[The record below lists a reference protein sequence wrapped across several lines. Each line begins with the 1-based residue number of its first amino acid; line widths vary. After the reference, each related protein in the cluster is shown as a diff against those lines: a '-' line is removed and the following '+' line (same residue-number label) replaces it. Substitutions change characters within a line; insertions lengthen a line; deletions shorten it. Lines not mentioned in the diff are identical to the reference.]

1 MKRGTA
7 MIDVTAIGELL
18 IDFTPA
24 GHSAQNNPIFEQNPG
39 GAPANVLACLSK
51 LGRKTAFIGKVGAD
65 QFGVA
70 LKQTLQQVGV
80 STEGLVIGEDCH
92 TTLAFVH
99 LSETG
104 DRSFSFYRDPGAD
117 LLLTPEEVN
126 RQVIDDCKVFHFGS
140 VSMTGEPS
148 RSATLSAVKYAREQ
162 GKIISYDP
170 NLRIKLWKSEEEA
183 KEVILSAMPLTDI
196 VKISEEELYF
206 LTGEKD
212 LQRGSHLLQET
223 YDIKLVL
230 ITLGPDGAYA
240 GNSGAQ
246 AISPAYAVKTVDTTG
261 AGDSFAGGFLYCL
274 INSGKVPEQL
284 TETDLKEFLAFGN
297 AVGSLTTM
305 NKGAIPALPTLD
317 QVRECQKSVPFE
329 KSRHQL

>member
-1 MKRGTA
+1 

-18 IDFTPA
+18 IDFTPI
-24 GHSAQNNPIFEQNPG
+24 GQSAQNNPIFEQNPG

-70 LKQTLQQVGV
+70 LKQTLKQVGV
-80 STEGLVIGEDCH
+80 STDGLIIGEGCH

-99 LSETG
+99 LSDSG

-126 RQVIDDCKVFHFGS
+126 KQLIDECKIFHFGS

-162 GKIISYDP
+162 GRIISYDP
-170 NLRIKLWKSEEEA
+170 NLRMRLWSSESEA
-183 KEVILSAMPLTDI
+183 KEVILGAMPYTDI
-196 VKISEEELYF
+196 LKISEEELLF

-212 LQRGSHLLQET
+212 LQKGSRFLRDT
-223 YDIKLVL
+223 YGLKLIL
-230 ITLGPDGAYA
+230 ITLGPDGAYV
-240 GNSGAQ
+240 SSKIAQ
-246 AISPAYAVKTVDTTG
+246 AQAPAYAVKTVDTTG
-261 AGDSFAGGFLYCL
+261 AGDSFTGGFLYCL
-274 INSGKVPEQL
+274 LQSGKTPEGL
-284 TETDLKEFLAFGN
+284 SENDLKEFLAFGN
-297 AVGSLTTM
+297 AVGSLTTT

-317 QVRECQKSVPFE
+317 QVRECQKNVPFE
-329 KSRHQL
+329 NSKL

>member
-1 MKRGTA
+1 

-18 IDFTPA
+18 IDFTPI
-24 GHSAQNNPIFEQNPG
+24 GQSAQNNPIFEQNPG

-70 LKQTLQQVGV
+70 LKQTLKQVGV
-80 STEGLVIGEDCH
+80 SIDGLIIGEGCH

-99 LSETG
+99 LSDSG

-126 RQVIDDCKVFHFGS
+126 KQLIDECKIFHFGS

-162 GKIISYDP
+162 GRIISYDP
-170 NLRIKLWKSEEEA
+170 NLRMRLWSSESEA
-183 KEVILSAMPLTDI
+183 KEVILGAMPYADI
-196 VKISEEELYF
+196 LKISEEELLF

-212 LQRGSHLLQET
+212 LQKGSRFLRDT
-223 YDIKLVL
+223 YGLKLIL

-240 GNSGAQ
+240 SSKIAQ
-246 AISPAYAVKTVDTTG
+246 AQAPAYAVKTVDTTG
-261 AGDSFAGGFLYCL
+261 AGDSFTGGFLYCL
-274 INSGKVPEQL
+274 LQSGKTPEGL
-284 TETDLKEFLAFGN
+284 SENDLKEFLAFGN
-297 AVGSLTTM
+297 AVGSLTTT

-317 QVRECQKSVPFE
+317 QVRECQKNVPFE
-329 KSRHQL
+329 NSKL

>member
-1 MKRGTA
+1 

-24 GHSAQNNPIFEQNPG
+24 GQSAQNNPIFEQNPG

-70 LKQTLQQVGV
+70 LKQTLKQVGV
-80 STEGLVIGEDCH
+80 ATEGLIIGEDCH

-99 LSETG
+99 LSESG

-117 LLLTPEEVN
+117 LLLTPQEVN
-126 RQVIDDCKVFHFGS
+126 KQLIDDCRIFHFGS

-162 GKIISYDP
+162 GHIISYDP
-170 NLRIKLWKSEEEA
+170 NLRMRLWSSEAEA
-183 KEVILSAMPLTDI
+183 KEVILGAMPYADI
-196 VKISEEELYF
+196 LKISEEELLF

-212 LQRGSHLLQET
+212 LQKGSGLLKDT
-223 YDIKLVL
+223 YGLKLVL
-230 ITLGPDGAYA
+230 ITLGPDGAFA
-240 GNSGAQ
+240 SSRSAQ
-246 AISPAYAVKTVDTTG
+246 SQAPAYAVKTVDTTG
-261 AGDSFAGGFLYCL
+261 AGDSFTGGFLYCL
-274 INSGKVPEQL
+274 LQSGKTLESL
-284 TETDLKEFLAFGN
+284 TENDLKEFLAFGN
-297 AVGSLTTM
+297 AVGSLTTTS
-305 NKGAIPALPTLD
+305 KGAIPALPTLD
-317 QVRECQKSVPFE
+317 QVLECQKNVPFE
-329 KSRHQL
+329 NSKL